1 LNRQIFLASRSTPV
15 SLLNVTFVLCLVLW
29 LSSCVVSPAPNYR
42 IDKTAVRIEFTAGQ
56 SPELHLSAS
65 YNLENYGTSVL
76 AFIDVMLPNE
86 TRYRIRNLLVKV
98 DGQTVNSAQGLEG
111 SSEARTSNI
120 RVPFDPGWHPR
131 ERRDLV
137 IEYNFNAQDGAEKSG
152 VLAAASFYLISPG
165 WLPALQPPNHV
176 LSSTPAIPEGTT
188 CSVEVPAD
196 FLVLAS
202 GKPRGRKK
210 NRGTVKYQF
219 ELRKEDLAPYVIAGR
234 YVETPPSR
242 QKNSV
247 SFWTFGP
254 LKGDPTGVEKE
265 IASVS
270 DVLHKNFGPLDKNS
284 PGVRI
289 VESAGASSDVT
300 SEPQAIPFPAGVL
313 VSSQAM
319 AAGIESPG
327 FSKFI
332 SSALARSWFAN
343 ISGPDSPIGIS
354 EGLPE
359 YAEAVVDESL
369 NGQASRRNLIS
380 RFLQEYESAL
390 KEAVEKPLI
399 STTMQDPLEQR
410 RIALAKAPLFFIALE
425 DAYGEDP
432 VRRGLAEVL
441 ALLRGQSVRYPDIRA
456 ALENVTNKDL
466 TPMFRLWIY
475 KTGIPDEFREK
486 YEGAKAGN
494 D

>member
-1 LNRQIFLASRSTPV
+1 M
-15 SLLNVTFVLCLVLW
+15 LCLVLC

-42 IDKTAVRIEFTAGQ
+42 IDKAAVRIEFTTGL

-65 YNLENYGTSVL
+65 YTLENYGTSVL
-76 AFIDVMLPNE
+76 PFIDVMLPNE
-86 TRYRIRNLLVKV
+86 TRYRTRNILVKV
-98 DGQTVNSAQGLEG
+98 DGQNVNSAQVSGG
-111 SSEARTSNI
+111 SSETRTSRI
-120 RVPFDPGWHPR
+120 RVPLDPGWHPR

-137 IEYNFNAQDGAEKSG
+137 IEYNFSAQDGAEKSEK
-152 VLAAASFYLISPG
+152 LAAASFYLISPG
-165 WLPALQPPNHV
+165 WLPVLQPPSHV
-176 LSSTPAIPEGTT
+176 LSSTPAIPAGATY
-188 CSVEVPAD
+188 SIEVPAD

-210 NRGTVKYQF
+210 DRGTVKYQF
-219 ELRKEDLAPYVIAGR
+219 ESRKEDSAPYVIAGR
-234 YVETPPSR
+234 YVETPSSR

-254 LKGDPTGVEKE
+254 LKGDPAGVEKQ

-270 DVLHKNFGPLDKNS
+270 DVLQKNFGPLDKNS
-284 PGVRI
+284 LGMRI
-289 VESAGASSDVT
+289 VEFAGASSDLT
-300 SEPQAIPFPAGVL
+300 SEPQAVPFPAGVL

-319 AAGIESPG
+319 AAGIDSPS

-343 ISGPDSPIGIS
+343 ISGPDSPLGIS

-359 YAEAVVDESL
+359 YAELVVDESL
-369 NGQASRRNLIS
+369 NGQPSRHDLVS
-380 RFLQEYESAL
+380 RFLQEYDNAC

-399 STTMQDPLEQR
+399 STTMQDPVEQR

-425 DAYGEDP
+425 DAYGEEA
-432 VRRGLAEVL
+432 VRRGLTEVL
-441 ALLRGQSVRYPDIRA
+441 TLLRGQAVGYPDMRA
-456 ALENVTNKDL
+456 ALETATKKDL
-466 TPMFRLWIY
+466 TPMFRVWVY
-475 KTGIPDEFREK
+475 KTGIPDEFRRK

-494 D
+494 N

>member
-1 LNRQIFLASRSTPV
+1 M
-15 SLLNVTFVLCLVLW
+15 LCLALW

-42 IDKTAVRIEFTAGQ
+42 IDKAALRIEFTPGQ
-56 SPELHLSAS
+56 SPELRLSAS
-65 YNLENYGTSVL
+65 YTLENYGTSVL
-76 AFIDVMLPNE
+76 PFIDVILPKE
-86 TRYRIRNLLVKV
+86 TRYGIRNLLVKV
-98 DGQTVNSAQGLEG
+98 NGQTVNSAQGSEG
-111 SSEARTSNI
+111 SPGAWTI
-120 RVPFDPGWHPR
+120 KFRVPFDPSWNPK
-131 ERRDLV
+131 ERRNLV
-137 IEYNFNAQDGAEKSG
+137 IEYNFTAQDGAEKSG
-152 VLAAASFYLISPG
+152 ALAAASFYLISPG
-165 WLPALQPPNHV
+165 WLPALQPPSHV
-176 LSSTPAIPEGTT
+176 LSSTPAIPQGTIY
-188 CSVEVPAD
+188 SVQVPAD

-210 NRGTVKYQF
+210 DGGAVKYQF
-219 ELRKEDLAPYVIAGR
+219 ELRKDDPAPYVVAGR
-234 YVETPPSR
+234 YLETRSSR

-254 LKGDPTGVEKE
+254 LKGDPAGVEKQ

-270 DVLHKNFGPLDKNS
+270 DTLQKNFGPLEKNNS
-284 PGVRI
+284 GVRI

-300 SEPQAIPFPAGVL
+300 SEPQAVSFPAGVL
-313 VSSQAM
+313 ASSQAM
-319 AAGIESPG
+319 GAGIESPG

-369 NGQASRRNLIS
+369 SGQASRRDLTS

-399 STTMQDPLEQR
+399 STTMQDAVEQR

-425 DAYGEDP
+425 DAYGEEP
-432 VRRGLAEVL
+432 VRRGLAEVVT
-441 ALLRGQSVRYPDIRA
+441 LLRGQKVGYPDIRA
-456 ALENVTNKDL
+456 ALESVTNKDL
-466 TPMFRLWIY
+466 APMFRVWVY
-475 KTGIPDEFREK
+475 KTGIPDEFRQK